1 MKKQIILYPAI
12 LLSLLLLGTGC
23 SKRFEEYTPNP
34 NLPTSVPPYL
44 LLRSIEGYMFDS
56 PGDNDKAT
64 QYTLSSYTYY
74 GDNKYWEGSADLD
87 YEVLKSIEAMEREAV
102 KAQGEENPFSALA
115 KFQKAFFYIK
125 MSMKVGDIPMS
136 EAMKGLENTTPKYD
150 AQKDVF
156 KQSLQLLEEANTD
169 LTTLID
175 KNNSLLAGDFYY
187 QERLSNPQSPVDALK
202 SWRKV
207 VNTFRLRVLI
217 NLSHHADD
225 ADLNVKQQFN
235 DIISNPTKYP
245 IMQGMEDNLQ
255 YVYNDKYNF
264 YPNNSQNFGFD
275 ALRQTTAATWINN
288 LAALKDLRVMKVSEP
303 ARALGFPD
311 TDFRSYVGASNGE
324 DISTMGGKVE
334 TGFYS
339 LIGRNRYY
347 EGLTGE
353 PTFIVGYPEMCL
365 TIAEAINR
373 GWVTGDANDWYMKGV
388 KASFSFYGIVDG
400 PNTIAL
406 QRTGAPHDYINYT
419 VPFSFTDYFNQPL
432 VKYAGDNE
440 TGLNQILTQK
450 YLAMA
455 RNSGMEPYYQ
465 WRRTGVPEFATGTGV
480 SSSEEIPLRYQYP
493 SEELATNPENYKA
506 ALVSQFGGDNDDI
519 FAKMWIIE

>member
-1 MKKQIILYPAI
+1 
-12 LLSLLLLGTGC
+12 LLMATGC
-23 SKRFEEYTPNP
+23 SKRFEEYSPNP

-44 LLRSIEGYMFDS
+44 LLRTILGSMFDS

-74 GDNKYWEGSADLD
+74 GDNKYWDGSADLD
-87 YEVLKSIEAMEREAV
+87 YEVLKNIEAMEREAV
-102 KAQGEENPFSALA
+102 KAQGEQNPFSALA

-150 AQKDVF
+150 SQKDVF
-156 KQSLQLLEEANTD
+156 RQSLQLLEEANND

-175 KNNSLLAGDFYY
+175 NNNTLLAGDFYY
-187 QERLSNPQSPVDALK
+187 QERLSNPLSPVDALK
-202 SWRKV
+202 AWRKV

-225 ADLNVKQQFN
+225 PELNVKQQFN

-303 ARALGFPD
+303 ARSLGFPD
-311 TDFRSYVGASNGE
+311 TDYRSYVGASNGE

-334 TGFYS
+334 TGYYS

-353 PTFIVGYPEMCL
+353 PTFIIGYPEMCL

-373 GWVTGDANDWYMKGV
+373 GWVTGDANDWYMKGI

-400 PNTIAL
+400 SNTIAL

-419 VPFSFTDYFNQPL
+419 VNFSFADYFNQPL
-432 VKYAGDNE
+432 VKYAGDNT
-440 TGLNQILTQK
+440 TGLNQILLQK
-450 YLAMA
+450 YLSMA

-480 SSSEEIPLRYQYP
+480 SASEEIPLRYQYP
-493 SEELATNPENYKA
+493 SEERATNLDNYNS
-506 ALVSQFGGDNDDI
+506 ALQSQYGGNDDI
-519 FAKMWIIE
+519 FAKMWIIQ

>member
-1 MKKQIILYPAI
+1 
-12 LLSLLLLGTGC
+12 
-23 SKRFEEYTPNP
+23 
-34 NLPTSVPPYL
+34 
-44 LLRSIEGYMFDS
+44 MFDS

-136 EAMKGLENTTPKYD
+136 EAMLGLENTTPKYD
-150 AQKDVF
+150 SQKDVF

-175 KNNSLLAGDFYY
+175 NNNTLLAGDFYY
-187 QERLSNPQSPVDALK
+187 QERLSNPLSPVDALK
-202 SWRKV
+202 AWRKV

-225 ADLNVKQQFN
+225 ADLNVKGQFN
-235 DIISNPTKYP
+235 DILSNPTKYP

-334 TGFYS
+334 TGYYS

-373 GWVTGDANDWYMKGV
+373 GWVTGDANEWYMKGI

-400 PNTIAL
+400 SNTITL
-406 QRTGAPHDYINYT
+406 QRTGAPHDYINYI
-419 VPFSFTDYFNQPL
+419 VNFSFDEYFNQPL
-432 VKYAGDNE
+432 VKYAGDNV

-450 YLAMA
+450 YLSMA

-493 SEELATNPENYKA
+493 SEERSVNLDNYTS
-506 ALVSQFGGDNDDI
+506 ALQSQYGGDDDI
-519 FAKMWIIE
+519 FAKMWIIQ